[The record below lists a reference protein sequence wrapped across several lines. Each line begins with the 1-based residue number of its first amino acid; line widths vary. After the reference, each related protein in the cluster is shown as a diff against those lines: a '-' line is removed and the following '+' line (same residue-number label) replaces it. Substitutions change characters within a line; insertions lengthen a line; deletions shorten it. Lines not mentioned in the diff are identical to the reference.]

1 MCRGSDSIERA
12 GLIAAVEQAADGI
25 AITDAN
31 GKIQYVNP
39 AFTAM
44 TGYTREEAVGQ
55 RPSILKSGRQPAAF
69 YESLWTT
76 IRGGRVWQGELV
88 NRRKDGTFY
97 DEEMRIAPVADP
109 NGEVAGYI
117 AIKRDVTGRR
127 AEGEAQRLLAAIV
140 ESSEDA
146 VFACTPECIILTWNR
161 GAEAVFGHTAGE
173 AIGKHVSMLVAPER
187 LSGLGPRLEKVLQG
201 TAVSQYEALGLR
213 RDGRRVPVCVTACPI
228 RDSAGRVVAVA
239 VVMRDIS
246 ERHEAERTRA
256 LLASI
261 VESSGDAIHSATL
274 DGTIVSWNRAA
285 ETLFGYSSQE
295 VIGKNVVMFAQPDRR
310 GKVAEH
316 IERIRTGCA
325 ISPFDTV
332 THGKDGRPIDVSLS
346 IFPLR
351 NPAGEVVG
359 VSSIVRDIGPRLR
372 AERMLRESEERFQ
385 DVFEHA
391 PFGIY
396 VGGPDGTIVQAN
408 AAFCRML
415 GYSKEELRAKTWL
428 ELTHPDDRE
437 AAVGRMK
444 NLRREPGECVEAEK
458 RCIHRGGAVVWV
470 RLKLSLV
477 RRAGDGQLYSV
488 VHLEDITER
497 KRTEEALRASEE
509 RHRMLA
515 HTLESA
521 GECISITDIEDRLL
535 YVNPAFLRTYG
546 YEERDLIG
554 QHIGIVRSA
563 RSSTEVQD
571 EVLPA
576 TLEGAWRGEL
586 WNRTREGREF
596 PISLATSVVYDE
608 RGRRIALV
616 GIARDISE
624 RKQAEQALRSS
635 QEKFRQL
642 AESMR
647 EVVWMVPL
655 AAGEMPYV
663 NPAYERVWGRSCESI
678 RRNPMSW
685 MEAVHPD
692 DLETAR
698 QRIAA
703 EMEGQPGEAEYRIRT
718 PGGQEKWV
726 WDRAFPIRDE
736 AGQLI
741 RIVGISED
749 ITERKRREAEL
760 IHARE
765 GAEAA
770 NRAKSRFLANM
781 SHELRTPMNGVLG
794 MVQLLLESDLTA
806 EQREYA
812 DVAQTS
818 GWALLALIDSILDL
832 SKIEARKMSLEKRSF
847 NPRQAVEE
855 VVRLLRVQADAKGL
869 DFRCRVSPDI
879 PALLG
884 GDAHRL
890 RQVLTNLCGNAIK
903 FTERGEVTLE
913 AALDSRGDVKA
924 TVRFSIADTG
934 IGIRPDQAAALFSP
948 FVQAD
953 SSTTRKYGGTGLGL
967 AICKQLV
974 EMMGGQIG
982 VASREGHGS
991 TFWFTAVLD
1000 LAPEPAPG
1008 RRPPAGERDVGP
1020 AGRDAR
1026 ILVVED
1032 SATNRDV
1039 ALAQLR
1045 KLGYGGSAVS
1055 NGAEAVEAV
1064 RHGGYALVLMD
1075 CDMPVMDGFEATRHI
1090 RGSSF
1095 PGTAGIPIVA
1105 LTADA
1110 MPADR
1115 DRCLSGGMNDY
1126 LAKPVDLDRLADV
1139 LARWLPASGPGGAA
1153 HTPGPR
1159 ARERATAVFD
1169 EEALLR
1175 RLMGDRQL
1183 AGIVLQGFVE
1193 NGPSQ
1198 LHNLRLRLDEAD
1210 APGAGSQAHTL
1221 KGAAAT
1227 VAAEDLH
1234 AVAFALERAGTAGQL
1249 DICGELLPRA
1259 VEEFERFKSALERA
1273 GWV

>member
-146 VFACTPECIILTWNR
+146 VFACTPEGIILTWNR

-274 DGTIVSWNRAA
+274 DGTIVSWNRGA

-428 ELTHPDDRE
+428 DLTHPDDRE

-655 AAGEMPYV
+655 AAGETPYV

-703 EMEGQPGEAEYRIRT
+703 EMEGQPGEAEFRIRT

-794 MVQLLLESDLTA
+794 MVQLLLESDLTRRA
-806 EQREYA
+806 TASTPTWPRPA
-812 DVAQTS
+812 GGRCWPSSTASWTFPRS
-818 GWALLALIDSILDL
+818 RRGRS
-832 SKIEARKMSLEKRSF
+832 SLEKLSF
-847 NPRQAVEE
+847 NPRQRRRGSRPASA
-855 VVRLLRVQADAKGL
+855 RAGGRQGAGLPLARVAGY
-869 DFRCRVSPDI
+869 
-879 PALLG
+879 
-884 GDAHRL
+884 
-890 RQVLTNLCGNAIK
+890 
-903 FTERGEVTLE
+903 
-913 AALDSRGDVKA
+913 SR
-924 TVRFSIADTG
+924 
-934 IGIRPDQAAALFSP
+934 AAARRCP
-948 FVQAD
+948 
-953 SSTTRKYGGTGLGL
+953 
-967 AICKQLV
+967 
-974 EMMGGQIG
+974 
-982 VASREGHGS
+982 
-991 TFWFTAVLD
+991 
-1000 LAPEPAPG
+1000 PPAPG
-1008 RRPPAGERDVGP
+1008 ADQSLRQCHQVHRAGGSNAGSGARQPGRRHGDGALQRRRYGHRDTAGPGRGAVLSIRPGGRLHHPQVRRHGARAGHLQAACRDDGGTDRGRQPGRPGFHLLVHRGFRSRARAGARPAAARGRAGCAAAARAGRAHPGGGGQCHQPGRGSGATAEAGIRRP
-1020 AGRDAR
+1020 AR
-1026 ILVVED
+1026 
-1032 SATNRDV
+1032 S
-1039 ALAQLR
+1039 
-1045 KLGYGGSAVS
+1045 S

-1090 RGSSF
+1090 RGSDSSRAISRSS
-1095 PGTAGIPIVA
+1095 PLRPTPCRPTGI
-1105 LTADA
+1105 
-1110 MPADR
+1110 
-1115 DRCLSGGMNDY
+1115 
-1126 LAKPVDLDRLADV
+1126 
-1139 LARWLPASGPGGAA
+1139 GA
-1153 HTPGPR
+1153 
-1159 ARERATAVFD
+1159 
-1169 EEALLR
+1169 
-1175 RLMGDRQL
+1175 
-1183 AGIVLQGFVE
+1183 
-1193 NGPSQ
+1193 
-1198 LHNLRLRLDEAD
+1198 
-1210 APGAGSQAHTL
+1210 
-1221 KGAAAT
+1221 
-1227 VAAEDLH
+1227 
-1234 AVAFALERAGTAGQL
+1234 
-1249 DICGELLPRA
+1249 
-1259 VEEFERFKSALERA
+1259 
-1273 GWV
+1273 